1 MKYILGSGSPRR
13 KELLGMILPE
23 LTVSPSRFD
32 ESTLMTAG
40 LSAEET
46 VKTLSRCKAADV
58 YNTYCKEYTDSNIP
72 FCVIGGDTVVVSPD
86 GEIMGKPADRADGAR
101 MLRRLSG
108 ATHQV
113 ITAVA
118 LLARMEDGTERERV
132 FSVST
137 DVTFYPLSDEEIE
150 RYLDSGEPFDK
161 AGAYGIQGLGGLL
174 VEKINGDYNNVVG
187 LPVAKLYRELDMLMN
202 NEE

>member
-1 MKYILGSGSPRR
+1 M
-13 KELLGMILPE
+13 
-23 LTVSPSRFD
+23 
-32 ESTLMTAG
+32 
-40 LSAEET
+40 
-46 VKTLSRCKAADV
+46 
-58 YNTYCKEYTDSNIP
+58 
-72 FCVIGGDTVVVSPD
+72 IGGDTVVVSPD

-202 NEE
+202 NE

>member
-13 KELLGMILPE
+13 KELLGMVLPE
-23 LTVSPSRFD
+23 FTVYPSHFD

-46 VKTLSRCKAADV
+46 VEALSQHKALDV
-58 YNTYCKEYTDSNIP
+58 YNTLCNEYTKSNIP

-86 GEIMGKPADRADGAR
+86 GEIMGKPAGRADGFR
-101 MLRRLSG
+101 MLRALSG
-108 ATHQV
+108 ATHRV
-113 ITAVA
+113 ITAVSI
-118 LLARMEDGTERERV
+118 LARMESGQEREKV
-132 FSVST
+132 FSVT
-137 DVTFYPLSDEEIE
+137 TEVTFYPLSDEEIE

-174 VEKINGDYNNVVG
+174 VERINGDYNNVVG
-187 LPVAKLYRELDMLMN
+187 LPVARLYRELCMLMN
-202 NEE
+202 NE